1 MAQTTWSGPLASG
14 DRNAGES
21 GGPNLGL
28 VTLSQTVLI
37 NFNATLVQ
45 NATFNIPASSQ
56 IVDFYVD
63 VLTAYDSATSAT
75 LSAGTASGGTQYLSG
90 VSVKTAARR
99 SNGFSAA
106 QLAALSH
113 HEAAAV
119 AARAKGNDLASD
131 PKGDCDGPHSV
142 IEPDPWD
149 MLASCRDYVSDAQVG
164 MIIRD
169 RNEVTEFLARIDA
182 ALAAQKEDQ

>member
-1 MAQTTWSGPLASG
+1 MSQTTWSGPLASG

-21 GGPNLGL
+21 GGPNIGL

-37 NFNATLVQ
+37 NFDATLVQ

-63 VLTAYDSATSAT
+63 VLTAYDSATSAV
-75 LSAGTASGGTQYLSG
+75 LSAGTASGGTQYLSA

-106 QLAALSH
+106 QLAAMDDVGSNRSV
-113 HEAAAV
+113 V
-119 AARAKGNDLASD
+119 ATVT
-131 PKGDCDGPHSV
+131 SV
-142 IEPDPWD
+142 GQPTAGQVRVT
-149 MLASCRDYVSDAQVG
+149 MLYVQTTAD
-164 MIIRD
+164 D
-169 RNEVTEFLARIDA
+169 
-182 ALAAQKEDQ
+182 